1 MCLKIA
7 KATSCLCVLEK
18 MKSPPNYSN
27 KRENKIETNLLPD
40 RNEHIMKTAGRFLW
54 Q

>member
-7 KATSCLCVLEK
+7 KATSCVLEK